1 MKRITKKVMSAV
13 EGVKPSSELVRI
25 NDTELKH
32 IKTILFNH
40 KLHVSVEDQKFAYI
54 SKNHYELILESI
66 VDSCEFKRLVI
77 NDFDV
82 RFEDEIKLWISENEL
97 QYNIPLKE
105 SKLSKCS
112 HILSKID
119 GATKRK
125 VISNEGDKRRVKCID
140 SRLEK
145 YLIKTFSKD
154 KEFIKRFI

>member
-1 MKRITKKVMSAV
+1 MKRITKKVLSAV
-13 EGVKPSSELVRI
+13 EGVKPSSELIRI

-40 KLHVSVEDQKFAYI
+40 KLHVSVENQKFAYM

-66 VDSCEFKRLVI
+66 VDCCEFKRLVI

-82 RFEDEIKLWISENEL
+82 RFEDEIKSWISDNEL

-125 VISNEGDKRRVKCID
+125 VISDKGNKRRVECID

-145 YLIKTFSKD
+145 HLVKTFRNDS
-154 KEFIKRFI
+154 EFIKRFT